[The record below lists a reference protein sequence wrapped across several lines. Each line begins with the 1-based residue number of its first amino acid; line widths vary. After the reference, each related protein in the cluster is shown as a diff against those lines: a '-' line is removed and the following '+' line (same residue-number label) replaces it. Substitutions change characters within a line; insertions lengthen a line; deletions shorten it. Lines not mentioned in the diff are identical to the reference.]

1 MTAAFRGRE
10 LLPSRIAIAADEALD
25 CYLERLSAANGL
37 ATAQLMRLL
46 TRPEERR
53 APSSA
58 FLMVKPDPAITAR
71 IASLGGMPI
80 PSLEGATLMRF
91 RDGLPLRLDG
101 LDPRQRHSFRQVVT
115 QGWFPQF
122 GSQACP
128 LCLADDEI
136 WRVEWRLPIVA
147 VCVEHKVFLTTGC
160 TGCGMR
166 FRTHR
171 HSPLRPQLGQEQSCG
186 NPIGLRNPC
195 KHPVTAH
202 SVEPAPEP
210 VVDAARVA
218 KRALTRQPVRM
229 LGRQSDPQTYLAELR
244 HLATLLLHLLSR
256 QDTTSFVD
264 WAGDIHVEAVKRTT
278 QRRGPRWGISP
289 PQSARLRGH
298 VLSESHGILSETG
311 LDAAATRLSP
321 WLSLIAD
328 IRNGPRGWL
337 INRTT
342 RTATMELLVD
352 AAIADRHHVGRR
364 LDRMHSDPTLR
375 ATAIPQLIDVDIY
388 RDYFHEMLGGYEWT
402 GRLYVSLCVAR
413 TVTPTANWSEAA
425 VHIGLDPGIG
435 MHTARSASARMRVT
449 PTTFADA
456 VERAS
461 RALPH
466 DRNFRQRE
474 SRVRALAQ
482 ESSSWFESWRTSM
495 SPARRSSSLPYVITW
510 MWCEAAQGAVDV
522 SPAWMAP
529 PSRQIKAAYRAFH
542 DRLPEPAKD
551 FLRTLVVPGSFNC
564 ASDGAHLR
572 RVCSV
577 PRC

>member
-1 MTAAFRGRE
+1 MTAALRGRE
-10 LLPSRIAIAADEALD
+10 LLPSRIAIASDEALD
-25 CYLERLSAANGL
+25 CYLERLAVANDL
-37 ATAQLMRLL
+37 PPTQMMRLL

-58 FLMVKPDPAITAR
+58 FLMVKPDPAITDR

-80 PSLEGATLMRF
+80 SSLERATLMRF
-91 RDGLPLRLDG
+91 GDGLPLRLDG

-136 WRVEWRLPIVA
+136 WRVEWRLPIAA
-147 VCVEHKVFLTTGC
+147 VCVTHKVFLTTRC

-171 HSPLRPQLGQEQSCG
+171 HSLLRPQLGQEQPCG
-186 NPIGLRNPC
+186 NPVGLRNPC

-210 VVDAARVA
+210 VVAAACVA
-218 KRALTRQPVRM
+218 ERALTRQPVRM

-264 WAGDIHVEAVKRTT
+264 WAGDIHVESIKRTT

-311 LDAAATRLSP
+311 LDEAAARLSP

-342 RTATMELLVD
+342 PTATMEHLVE
-352 AAIADRHHVGRR
+352 AALADRHHVGRR
-364 LDRMHSDPTLR
+364 LDRLRREQTLR
-375 ATAIPQLIDVDIY
+375 TTTIPQLIDVDIY
-388 RDYFHEMLGGYEWT
+388 RAYFHEMLGCYEWT
-402 GRLYVSLCVAR
+402 GRLYVSLCVVR
-413 TVTPTANWSEAA
+413 SVEPTANWSDAA
-425 VHIGLDPGIG
+425 MHIGLDPAIG
-435 MHTARSASARMRVT
+435 ARTARAASARMRVT
-449 PTTFADA
+449 PPTFADA
-456 VERAS
+456 VQRAS
-461 RALPH
+461 GALAH
-466 DRNFRQRE
+466 DRDFRQCE
-474 SRVRALAQ
+474 SRVRALASDST
-482 ESSSWFESWRTSM
+482 EWYERWRRSM
-495 SPARRSSSLPYVITW
+495 SPVRRQSSLPYAVTW
-510 MWCEAAQGAVDV
+510 MWCEVAQGAIDT
-522 SPAWMAP
+522 SPAWPASP
-529 PSRQIKAAYRAFH
+529 PRHLKASYRAFRESIPVPAQRLLRSLALSSYPT
-542 DRLPEPAKD
+542 DRI
-551 FLRTLVVPGSFNC
+551 C
-564 ASDGAHLR
+564 
-572 RVCSV
+572 
-577 PRC
+577 